1 VAAHRGLED
10 RYVTPATLPA
20 GGTVRVSNV
29 SDTPHFMQ
37 LMRVR
42 KGTTDGQVQKYFDSG
57 AQGPPPFAEK
67 GPGVGMGVQ
76 SPGRSA
82 FLTYDVPAGTYVML
96 CFVADDKTGMPHAF
110 MGMHH
115 VVTLK

>member
-1 VAAHRGLED
+1 VAANRGLED

-42 KGTTDGQVQKYFDSG
+42 KGTTDSQVQKYLDSG
-57 AQGPPPFAEK
+57 AQGPPPLAEK

-76 SPGRSA
+76 SRAARRS
-82 FLTYDVPAGTYVML
+82 
-96 CFVADDKTGMPHAF
+96 
-110 MGMHH
+110 
-115 VVTLK
+115 